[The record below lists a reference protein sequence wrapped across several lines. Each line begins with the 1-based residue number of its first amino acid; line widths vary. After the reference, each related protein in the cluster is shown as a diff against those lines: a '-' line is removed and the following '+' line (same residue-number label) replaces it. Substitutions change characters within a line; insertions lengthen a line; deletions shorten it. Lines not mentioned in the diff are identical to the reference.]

1 MPYKIFRV
9 PSCGCEAS
17 EQELNGFLGNHKV
30 IRVTQEFVNVGV
42 DSFWS
47 FCVDYLEQGSG
58 SKDNGSGR
66 RRSKVDY
73 KEILEP
79 DEFTLF
85 ASLRDLRKELAQSE
99 AVPVYAIFTNEQLAH
114 IVQQR
119 ASTKESLRAISG
131 LGDARIRKYGE
142 RVIEV
147 TRDYWSQL
155 NEESGSP
162 VCANPG

>member
-1 MPYKIFRV
+1 MAYKVFRV
-9 PSCGCEAS
+9 LAYGCEES
-17 EQELNGFLGNHKV
+17 EETLNNFLGNHRILCVSK
-30 IRVTQEFVNVGV
+30 EFVNDGP

-58 SKDNGSGR
+58 NKNNGSGR

-85 ASLRDLRKELAQSE
+85 ARLRDLRKELAQAE

-131 LGDARIRKYGE
+131 LGDARIQKYGE
-142 RVIEV
+142 RVVEV
-147 TRDYWSQL
+147 TGNYWSNF
-155 NEESGSP
+155 NEESGAP
-162 VCANPG
+162 VCTNPG

>member
-1 MPYKIFRV
+1 MPYRIFQI
-9 PSCGCEAS
+9 PSYGCTES
-17 EQELNGFLGNHKV
+17 EQALNNFLGNHR
-30 IRVTQEFVNVGV
+30 ILCVTPEFVNAGSH
-42 DSFWS
+42 SFWS

-58 SKDNGSGR
+58 SKDNGAGR

-79 DEFTLF
+79 DEFALF
-85 ASLRDLRKELAQSE
+85 ARLRDLRKELAQAE

-119 ASTKESLRAISG
+119 ASSKASLHSISG
-131 LGDARIRKYGE
+131 LGDARINKYGE
-142 RVIEV
+142 RVVEL
-147 TRDYWSQL
+147 TRDYWSKL
-155 NEESGSP
+155 NEKSESP

>member
-1 MPYKIFRV
+1 MAYKIFQV
-9 PSCGCEAS
+9 PAYGGEES
-17 EQELNGFLGNHKV
+17 EQVLNKFLGNHRILCVSK
-30 IRVTQEFVNVGV
+30 EFVNAGS

-58 SKDNGSGR
+58 GKDNGSGR

-73 KEILEP
+73 KEILDA

-85 ASLRDLRKELAQSE
+85 AKLRDLRKELAQSE

-119 ASTKESLRAISG
+119 VASKASLHSISG
-131 LGDARIRKYGE
+131 LGDARVNKYGE
-142 RVIEV
+142 RVLEI
-147 TRDYWSQL
+147 TRDYWSKL